1 MTRTNL
7 LPAVVSA
14 VWIALAGA
22 APARAHDDARMHLH
36 VPVNGCAMYVDD
48 VAKAPVAWFAR
59 VPAPVWGVASLAV
72 ALSMVRR
79 RRRVAPRGA

>member
-1 MTRTNL
+1 MTRTNV

-14 VWIALAGA
+14 LLFVVAAA
-22 APARAHDDARMHLH
+22 APARAHDDARLH
-36 VPVNGCAMYVDD
+36 VHAPVNGCAVYVDD

-72 ALSMVRR
+72 ALSLVRR

>member
-1 MTRTNL
+1 MTRSKL
-7 LPAVVSA
+7 LFAVVSA
-14 VWIALAGA
+14 LLFAAAGA
-22 APARAHDDARMHLH
+22 APARAHDDARMHVH
-36 VPVNGCAMYVDD
+36 VPVNGCALYVDD
-48 VAKAPVAWFAR
+48 VAAAPAAGFAR